1 MRPGDQVTAPTPAER
16 EQTEATATT
25 TPPID
30 TKQPSTTPST
40 DVTQGGTTVT
50 PTVTPDQVRQ
60 IVQEAMAANPGLTET
75 QVQQIVNNALQGLP
89 QGLTTADVSS
99 VVNEAISKLPAA
111 PTAQDIN
118 NAVSAAMAGVVTQ
131 QDLQQAIA
139 GIQFPAGITPQDVTN
154 AISQYL
160 QQNPGLSAAD
170 VAAQVSDQLSK
181 LPAYATPADVDA
193 TVRQALEGYA
203 TGADLSALSG
213 NLEAVR
219 AELSAAI
226 AGAREQGLSGDSA
239 LAAGLEDLAA
249 QLGTTREG
257 LMQSLGVTEGA
268 LRSEFATQIGGVQTQ
283 ISGLEQ
289 ALQSAIADARA
300 SGVQG
305 DDALRLGLESL
316 AGTLGT
322 TREDLLATMGRT
334 EETLRG
340 EFASQL
346 SGTQSAL
353 SEAIS
358 GVEAG
363 LTGQIGQL
371 QKGFED
377 QFAAM
382 SASQQQEVLNRIQ
395 QGQDLAKAISDVQ
408 SGLTGAIADVES
420 GLSGQIGGLRQEVAD
435 QYRALSDAQKAE
447 VDNRVQQ
454 GEDLSRAISAVQSGL
469 EGRIGQVQTD
479 LGGQI
484 GGLRQEVSDQYRALS
499 DAQKQEVDN
508 RVAMG
513 QNLENA
519 IGDVK
524 AGLEQRLSETQAGL
538 TETIGGVQTGL
549 TQQIGD
555 LDTRFNARV
564 DELVQQGQD
573 QQTATNQAI
582 SEMSGGL
589 TSLKEQQER
598 DAKLQLSLQ
607 QQQGALQ
614 TAGNLG
620 ASGRQQIID
629 PYKATFKD
637 PFVVGG
643 EAAEFKSPLAGFL
656 GSAMKSSFLPTTPT
670 DTTQSTDRLGSEYFD
685 MPGITGM
692 QNPLDMYVEAPFEGL
707 YGFKA
712 GGMVPL

>member
-1 MRPGDQVTAPTPAER
+1 VLRPGDQVTAPTPAER

-154 AISQYL
+154 AISQYM

-170 VAAQVSDQLSK
+170 VAGQVAAQLSN
-181 LPAYATPADVDA
+181 LPTYATPADV
-193 TVRQALEGYA
+193 QAA
-203 TGADLSALSG
+203 IKSALTG
-213 NLEAVR
+213 
-219 AELSAAI
+219 I
-226 AGAREQGLSGDSA
+226 
-239 LAAGLEDLAA
+239 
-249 QLGTTREG
+249 
-257 LMQSLGVTEGA
+257 
-268 LRSEFATQIGGVQTQ
+268 ATQ
-283 ISGLEQ
+283 
-289 ALQSAIADARA
+289 AD
-300 SGVQG
+300 V
-305 DDALRLGLESL
+305 
-316 AGTLGT
+316 AG
-322 TREDLLATMGRT
+322 E
-334 EETLRG
+334 
-340 EFASQL
+340 
-346 SGTQSAL
+346 
-353 SEAIS
+353 
-358 GVEAG
+358 
-363 LTGQIGQL
+363 IGQL
-371 QKGFED
+371 QTSFEE

-395 QGQDLAKAISDVQ
+395 QGEDFAKAISDVQ

-454 GEDLSRAISAVQSGL
+454 GQDLSDAISAVQSGL
-469 EGRIGQVQTD
+469 ESRIGEVQTD

-484 GGLRQEVSDQYRALS
+484 GGLRQEASDQYRALT

-614 TAGNLG
+614 TASNLG

-656 GSAMKSSFLPTTPT
+656 GSAMKSSFLPEMPT
-670 DTTQSTDRLGSEYFD
+670 AGATQSTDRLGSEYFD

-712 GGMVPL
+712 GGMVPLMAQGGTRHGNNAHGALRVLEHSGKHRVDYRQGDAVTGIGDGQSDDIPAMLADGEFVFPADVVAALGNGSTKAGSDKLYEMMHNIRRHHRSTGPKDLPPPAKSPLEYIKPRKGRR